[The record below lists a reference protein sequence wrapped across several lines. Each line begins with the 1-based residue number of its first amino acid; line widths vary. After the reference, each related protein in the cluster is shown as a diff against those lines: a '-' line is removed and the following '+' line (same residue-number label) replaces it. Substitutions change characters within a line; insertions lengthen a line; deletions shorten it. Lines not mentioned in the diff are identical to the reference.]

1 MTKKEKFL
9 ELVQQ
14 LEGIG
19 DEINELLEED
29 REENE
34 EIDSV
39 MMGLRISID
48 EVYQELLDLLDQVEP
63 ELEVED

>member
-34 EIDSV
+34 EIDSAI
-39 MMGLRISID
+39 MSLRFSID
-48 EVYQELLDLLDQVEP
+48 EVS

>member
-1 MTKKEKFL
+1 MTKREKFL

-14 LEGIG
+14 LENIG
-19 DEINELLEED
+19 DELNELLEND

-34 EIDSV
+34 EIDSA

-48 EVYQELLDLLDQVEP
+48 EVS